1 MAPVESLDPDSS
13 MWDAI
18 ASDLRF
24 YREKTGLSLT
34 QLANKIGC
42 TRQTVSNMEYARPTH
57 RLNADQAAALDEL
70 WELNR
75 HFRRLLRWARTRHHP
90 QWFQEYEGYETK
102 ASSLRMFE
110 PLLVPGLFQTED
122 YARTMLTAAR
132 VVKDVE
138 AAVRRR
144 MERQQLLTREDPPL
158 LWVLLDEGV
167 LDRPVGGSA
176 VMRAQLERMLEVGS
190 LPNVTIRVIPRAAG
204 FHVGLE
210 GSFVLATIPDGELA
224 YMEAWGGGRLEEDR
238 AAIRRYGT
246 LYDRIGAE
254 ALPESSSRTLM
265 RQILE
270 KM

>member
-1 MAPVESLDPDSS
+1 
-13 MWDAI
+13 
-18 ASDLRF
+18 
-24 YREKTGLSLT
+24 
-34 QLANKIGC
+34 
-42 TRQTVSNMEYARPTH
+42 
-57 RLNADQAAALDEL
+57 
-70 WELNR
+70 
-75 HFRRLLRWARTRHHP
+75 
-90 QWFQEYEGYETK
+90 
-102 ASSLRMFE
+102 
-110 PLLVPGLFQTED
+110 VPGLFQTED

-138 AAVRRR
+138 AVVRRR

-190 LPNVTIRVIPRAAG
+190 LPNVSIRVIPRAAG

-210 GSFVLATIPDGELA
+210 GSFVLATIPNGEVA

-254 ALPESSSRTLM
+254 ALPESSSRTLI